1 MLFVRK
7 NSDDPLTKVCGL
19 WSWFHVYNSHY
30 GWYQNFILQLKS
42 HLLPRVRTLH
52 ETAGDFADSSGPS
65 VTTAGIEDLSVL
77 SQVVVQR
84 GRIYQHHLFRVNYTT
99 YDVRRAQDTINPRTN
114 HRDIMLLA
122 SSESAHPFLY
132 ARVLGIFHANV
143 IYTGQGAKDYLP
155 RRVEFL
161 WVRWF
166 EAVDVPAGWEHAA
179 LDSLRFVPMTQ
190 DDAYGFVDPTD
201 VIRACHLIPVFS
213 KGRIHPNGVVS
224 RSERDE
230 ADWKNYYVNR

>member
-1 MLFVRK
+1 
-7 NSDDPLTKVCGL
+7 
-19 WSWFHVYNSHY
+19 
-30 GWYQNFILQLKS
+30 
-42 HLLPRVRTLH
+42 
-52 ETAGDFADSSGPS
+52 
-65 VTTAGIEDLSVL
+65 
-77 SQVVVQR
+77 
-84 GRIYQHHLFRVNYTT
+84 
-99 YDVRRAQDTINPRTN
+99 
-114 HRDIMLLA
+114 MLLA

-155 RRVEFL
+155 RCVEFL

-166 EAVDVPAGWEHAA
+166 EVVDVPAGWEHAA

-190 DDAYGFVDPTD
+190 DDVYGFVDPTD